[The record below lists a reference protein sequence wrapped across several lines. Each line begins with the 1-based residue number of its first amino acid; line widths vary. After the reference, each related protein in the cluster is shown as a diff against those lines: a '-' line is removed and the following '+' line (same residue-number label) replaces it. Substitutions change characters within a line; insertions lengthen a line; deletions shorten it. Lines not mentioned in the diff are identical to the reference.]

1 MPVAE
6 SLRSKEGQFVLL
18 ELALPGRTVEPC
30 GVLLLDPSNDEL
42 HFRLRRDWSEVADEE
57 NAEVLELLA
66 DDLRDKAREMGGES
80 LVRYFEDSQSNIL
93 KISDRET
100 VEIHG
105 SADLTI
111 RDLYHSHVRPKVL
124 PFRTHLPVF
133 YTLRAA
139 AGSFSPERDAGEEP
153 QDWLEAPEDIRLRE
167 DMFLARVEGRSME
180 PRIPDQ
186 SLCIFRANPAGS
198 RQGKILLVE
207 RIGNFGSEV
216 TVKVYRSSKVQSSEG
231 EWKHEQITMAPLNPE
246 FSSWT
251 LEEGERLHVIAE
263 FVEVFRG

>member
-6 SLRSKEGQFVLL
+6 GVYPKQGEFLLL
-18 ELALPGRTVEPC
+18 ELALPGRPVETC
-30 GVLLLDPSNDEL
+30 GILLIDPASNEL
-42 HFRLRRDWSEVADEE
+42 HMRLRRDWSEVADEE

-66 DDLRDKAREMGGES
+66 DDLRIKAGDLGAEAF
-80 LVRYFEDSQSNIL
+80 VRYLEDSQSNVL
-93 KISDRET
+93 RVSDRES
-100 VEIHG
+100 VQIHG
-105 SADLTI
+105 SADLTAA
-111 RDLYHSHVRPKVL
+111 DLYRSHVRPKVL

-153 QDWLEAPEDIRLRE
+153 QDWLEAPDDVRLRE
-167 DMFLARVEGRSME
+167 DMFVARVEGRSME
-180 PRIPDQ
+180 PRIPDG

-216 TVKVYRSSKVQSSEG
+216 TVKVYRSTKVQSSEG
-231 EWKHEQITMAPLNPE
+231 GWKHEQITMVPLNPE
-246 FSSWT
+246 FPSWT

-263 FVEVFRG
+263 FVDVFR

>member
-1 MPVAE
+1 MPAAE
-6 SLRSKEGQFVLL
+6 SVRPKEGQFAVLD
-18 ELALPGRTVEPC
+18 LALPGRAAEAC
-30 GVLLLDPSNDEL
+30 GVLLLDPSSDEL
-42 HFRLRRDWSEVADEE
+42 HFRLRRDWNEVADEE
-57 NAEVLELLA
+57 NAELLELLA
-66 DDLRDKAREMGGES
+66 EDLRGKAAEMGGEC
-80 LVRYFEDSQSNIL
+80 LVRYFEDSQSNFL
-93 KISDRET
+93 RISNRET

-111 RDLYHSHVRPKVL
+111 KDLYRSHVRPKVL

-153 QDWLEAPEDIRLRE
+153 QDWLEAPDDVRLRE
-167 DMFLARVEGRSME
+167 DMFIARVEGRSME

-216 TVKVYRSSKVQSSEG
+216 TIKVYRSTKVQSSEG
-231 EWKHEQITMAPLNPE
+231 NWKHEQITMEPLNPE

-251 LEEGERLHVIAE
+251 LQEGEQLHVIAE
-263 FVEVFRG
+263 FVEVFR

>member
-6 SLRSKEGQFVLL
+6 SVRPKQGQFVLL
-18 ELALPGRTVEPC
+18 ELAMPGRAAEAC
-30 GVLLLDPSNDEL
+30 GVLLLDPTNDEL
-42 HFRLRRDWSEVADEE
+42 HFRLRRDWTEVADEE

-66 DDLRDKAREMGGES
+66 DDLRIKANEMGGES
-80 LVRYFEDSQSNIL
+80 LVRYFEDTQSNVL
-93 KISDRET
+93 RISERET
-100 VEIHG
+100 IEIHG

-111 RDLYHSHVRPKVL
+111 AALYRSHVRPKVL

-139 AGSFSPERDAGEEP
+139 AGSFSPERDAGDEP
-153 QDWLEAPEDIRLRE
+153 QDWLEAPDDVRLRE
-167 DMFLARVEGRSME
+167 DMFIARVEGRSME

-216 TVKVYRSSKVQSSEG
+216 TVKVYRSTKVQSSEG
-231 EWKHEQITMAPLNPE
+231 GWKHEEITMVPINPE
-246 FSSWT
+246 FPSWT

-263 FVEVFRG
+263 FVEVFR

>member
-1 MPVAE
+1 MPVVE
-6 SLRSKEGQFVLL
+6 NVRSNEGQFVVL
-18 ELALPGRTVEPC
+18 ELALPGRAVEAC
-30 GVLLLDPSNDEL
+30 GVLLLDPANDEL

-66 DDLRDKAREMGGES
+66 DDLRIKAGEMGGES
-80 LVRYFEDSQSNIL
+80 LVRYLESDQSNVL
-93 KISDRET
+93 RISDRET
-100 VEIHG
+100 VGIRG
-105 SADLTI
+105 SADLTLTE
-111 RDLYHSHVRPKVL
+111 LYRTHVRPKVL

-133 YTLRAA
+133 YSLRAA

-153 QDWLEAPEDIRLRE
+153 QDWLEIPDDVRLRE
-167 DMFLARVEGRSME
+167 DMFIARVEGRSME

-207 RIGNFGSEV
+207 RVGSLGSEV
-216 TVKVYRSSKVQSSEG
+216 TVKVYRSTKTQSSEG
-231 EWKHEQITMAPLNPE
+231 GWKHEQIAMVPLNPE
-246 FSSWT
+246 FPSWT

-263 FVEVFRG
+263 FVEVFR

>member
-6 SLRSKEGQFVLL
+6 SVRPKEGQFVVLD
-18 ELALPGRTVEPC
+18 LALPGRTAEAW
-30 GVLLLDPSNDEL
+30 GVLLLDPSSDEL
-42 HFRLRRDWSEVADEE
+42 HFRLRRDWNEVADEA

-66 DDLRDKAREMGGES
+66 EDLKGKAAEVGGES
-80 LVRYFEDSQSNIL
+80 LVRYFEDSQSNVL
-93 KISDRET
+93 RISNRET

-111 RDLYHSHVRPKVL
+111 RDLYRSHVRPKVL

-153 QDWLEAPEDIRLRE
+153 QDWLEAPEDLRLRE
-167 DMFLARVEGRSME
+167 DMFIAQVEGRSME

-216 TVKVYRSSKVQSSEG
+216 TVKVYRSTKIQSPEG
-231 EWKHEQITMAPLNPE
+231 SWKHDQITMVPLNPE

-251 LEEGERLHVIAE
+251 LEEGEQLHVIAE
-263 FVEVFRG
+263 FVEVFR